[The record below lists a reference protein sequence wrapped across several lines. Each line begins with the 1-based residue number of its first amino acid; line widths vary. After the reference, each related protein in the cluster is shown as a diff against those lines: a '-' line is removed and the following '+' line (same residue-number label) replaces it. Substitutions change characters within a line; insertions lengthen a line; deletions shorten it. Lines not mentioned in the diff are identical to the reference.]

1 VFVGEKII
9 NKLKTCC
16 SDNESW
22 AGPGIDADIMRGAR
36 ANGSSWWTPARD
48 FDDSTVPDDEN
59 YRFGSAHPSGMNAL
73 LGDGSVRF
81 IKYTVDPVQFMRMC
95 NRLDG
100 AVVNLD

>member
-1 VFVGEKII
+1 
-9 NKLKTCC
+9 
-16 SDNESW
+16 
-22 AGPGIDADIMRGAR
+22 
-36 ANGSSWWTPARD
+36 
-48 FDDSTVPDDEN
+48 VPDDEN